1 MQNLLFDELCIKR
14 LKKQFLI
21 FAIAC
26 VGFISAIYTPIYLL
40 LSTNALWDSSIV
52 LFLWTELVDPVMEFS
67 FYWGSFAFL
76 IYIYLRFGRKQIKN
90 FVIIYAAAVV
100 ARYLFTM
107 LVSFAI
113 MSFPGW
119 KSFWEDEFFGALFS
133 IVMDCLQMLG
143 VLLLA
148 EFCCRVSLMNA
159 KTNSKGIT
167 GAEII
172 SKCLPVEDPF
182 HIKKPFQKFCFF
194 TALIPAGLKMLT
206 RLYYDIA
213 FVGLPQDATDGILMA
228 TYYIGDIA
236 SLLIGY
242 FVLLYILQLFYTA
255 ETKRRIEFES

>member
-1 MQNLLFDELCIKR
+1 MQDLLFDELCIKR

-26 VGFISAIYTPIYLL
+26 VGFISAIYTPVYLL

-76 IYIYLRFGRKQIKN
+76 IYIYLRFGKKPITN
-90 FVIIYAAAVV
+90 FVLFYAGAVV

-107 LVSFAI
+107 LISFAI

-119 KSFWEDEFFGALFS
+119 KSFWKEEFSGAFFS

-148 EFCCRVSLMNA
+148 EFCCRIPLMNA
-159 KTNSKGIT
+159 TANSKETAGS
-167 GAEII
+167 EMF

-182 HIKKPFQKFCFF
+182 SLKKPFTKLCFF

-242 FVLLYILQLFYTA
+242 FVLLYVLQLFYTA